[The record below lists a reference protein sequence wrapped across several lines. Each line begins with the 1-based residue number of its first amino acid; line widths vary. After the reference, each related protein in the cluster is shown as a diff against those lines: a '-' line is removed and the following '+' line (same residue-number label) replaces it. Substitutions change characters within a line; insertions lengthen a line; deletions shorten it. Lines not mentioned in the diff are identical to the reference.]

1 MDSNKFQ
8 ILLNFYQS
16 KKDLLELKKIKIK
29 YDCDGFEEMNKFL
42 HRNISKFE
50 MDVKW
55 KFREIF
61 RFRKVGMLHFIPS
74 HLLQN
79 QFEMLN
85 RNNK

>member
-50 MDVKW
+50 MDVK
-55 KFREIF
+55 
-61 RFRKVGMLHFIPS
+61 
-74 HLLQN
+74 
-79 QFEMLN
+79 
-85 RNNK
+85 